1 LEKEQKPKY
10 FANYL
15 RGPSKITLNKSP
27 VTQPKK
33 KKKPIDI
40 DTAAKRASDKTN
52 TLFKRTKNHAIHALL
67 MI

>member
-40 DTAAKRASDKTN
+40 DTAAKRASDKQTHYSKGQRIMRFM
-52 TLFKRTKNHAIHALL
+52 LC
-67 MI
+67 